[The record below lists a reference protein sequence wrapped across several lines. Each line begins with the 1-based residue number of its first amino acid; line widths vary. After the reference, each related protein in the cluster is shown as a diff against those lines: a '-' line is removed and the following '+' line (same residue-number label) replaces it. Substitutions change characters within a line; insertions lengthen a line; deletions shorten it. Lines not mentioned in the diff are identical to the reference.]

1 MIGLIDR
8 ESDQARPFRKRLQ
21 LVALLP
27 LLLALV
33 GCKADLYTKVQE
45 REANEMLAVLL
56 KNGVDALRVAAKDG
70 TITIQVEQTQIASAI
85 DLLNG
90 EGLPRHAFKS
100 LGEVFSAAGL
110 IASPIEE
117 RARYVY
123 ALSEELS
130 RTISDIDGVLSA
142 RVHVVLP
149 KNDLLRRDTT
159 PSSASVFIRHDSRA
173 NLSIL
178 LPQIKMLVAN
188 SIEGLSY
195 DKVAVVFVS
204 VERPALEPR
213 PAAAAGLAQASGV
226 ISTPLVAVGMGL
238 GGSVFGVLSCVL
250 LSARGRQRRQSSQK
264 VSAVGGRSAVSAM
277 EMIRKAIKPNA
288 A

>member
-1 MIGLIDR
+1 MIGLIYR
-8 ESDQARPFRKRLQ
+8 ESGQARPFRKRLQ
-21 LVALLP
+21 LLALLP

-173 NLSIL
+173 DLSIL

-213 PAAAAGLAQASGV
+213 PAAAAGFAQASGV

-264 VSAVGGRSAVSAM
+264 VSAVGGRSGVSAI
-277 EMIRKAIKPNA
+277 EMIRKATKPNA

>member
-8 ESDQARPFRKRLQ
+8 ESGQARPFRKRLQ
-21 LVALLP
+21 LLALLP

-100 LGEVFSAAGL
+100 LGEVFSAVGL

-213 PAAAAGLAQASGV
+213 PAAAPGFAQASGV

>member
-1 MIGLIDR
+1 MIGLIYR
-8 ESDQARPFRKRLQ
+8 ESGQARPFRKRLQ
-21 LVALLP
+21 LLALLP

-56 KNGVDALRVAAKDG
+56 KNGVDALRVPAKDG

-100 LGEVFSAAGL
+100 LGDVFSAAGL

-204 VERPALEPR
+204 VERPAIEPR
-213 PAAAAGLAQASGV
+213 SAAAAGFAQASGV
-226 ISTPLVAVGMGL
+226 ISTPLLAIGMAL

-264 VSAVGGRSAVSAM
+264 VSGVGERSGVSALQ
-277 EMIRKAIKPNA
+277 MIRKAFSPNA

>member
-277 EMIRKAIKPNA
+277 EMIRKAIKRNA

>member
-1 MIGLIDR
+1 MIGLIYR
-8 ESDQARPFRKRLQ
+8 ESGEARPFRKRLQ
-21 LVALLP
+21 LLALLP

-213 PAAAAGLAQASGV
+213 PAAAAGFAQASGV

-264 VSAVGGRSAVSAM
+264 VSAVGGRSGVSAI
-277 EMIRKAIKPNA
+277 EMIRKATKPNA

>member
-8 ESDQARPFRKRLQ
+8 ESGQARPFRKRLQ
-21 LVALLP
+21 LLALLP
-27 LLLALV
+27 LLLLLV

-226 ISTPLVAVGMGL
+226 ISTPLVALGMGL

-264 VSAVGGRSAVSAM
+264 VSAVGGRSAVSAI
-277 EMIRKAIKPNA
+277 EMIRKATKPNA

>member
-1 MIGLIDR
+1 MIGLMDR
-8 ESDQARPFRKRLQ
+8 ESGQARPFRKRLQ
-21 LVALLP
+21 LLALLP

-70 TITIQVEQTQIASAI
+70 TVTIQVEQTQIASAI

-149 KNDLLRRDTT
+149 KNDVLRRDTT

-213 PAAAAGLAQASGV
+213 PAAAAGFAQASGV

-250 LSARGRQRRQSSQK
+250 LSARGRQRRQSSPK
-264 VSAVGGRSAVSAM
+264 VGAVGGRSAVSAM

>member
-1 MIGLIDR
+1 MIGLMDR
-8 ESDQARPFRKRLQ
+8 ESGQARPFRKRLQ
-21 LVALLP
+21 LLALLP

-70 TITIQVEQTQIASAI
+70 TVTIQVEQTQIASAI

-149 KNDLLRRDTT
+149 KNDVLRRDTT

-213 PAAAAGLAQASGV
+213 PAAAAGFAQASGV

-264 VSAVGGRSAVSAM
+264 VGAVGGRSAVSAM

>member
-8 ESDQARPFRKRLQ
+8 ESGQARPFRKRLQ
-21 LVALLP
+21 LLALLP
-27 LLLALV
+27 FLLALV

-213 PAAAAGLAQASGV
+213 PAAAAGFAQASGV

>member
-1 MIGLIDR
+1 MIGLIYR
-8 ESDQARPFRKRLQ
+8 ESSQARPFRKRVQ
-21 LVALLP
+21 LLALLP

-213 PAAAAGLAQASGV
+213 PAAAAGFAQASGV

-264 VSAVGGRSAVSAM
+264 VSAVGGRSGVSAI
-277 EMIRKAIKPNA
+277 EMIRKATKPNA

>member
-8 ESDQARPFRKRLQ
+8 ESGQARPFRKRLQ
-21 LVALLP
+21 LLALLP

-213 PAAAAGLAQASGV
+213 PAAAAGFVQASGV

-277 EMIRKAIKPNA
+277 EMIRKAIKSNA

>member
-8 ESDQARPFRKRLQ
+8 ESGQACPFRKRLQ
-21 LVALLP
+21 LLALLP

-56 KNGVDALRVAAKDG
+56 KNGVDAVRVAAKDG

-213 PAAAAGLAQASGV
+213 PAAAAGFAQASGV
-226 ISTPLVAVGMGL
+226 ISTPLVAVGMAL

>member
-8 ESDQARPFRKRLQ
+8 ESGQARPFRKRLQ
-21 LVALLP
+21 LLALLP

>member
-8 ESDQARPFRKRLQ
+8 ESGQARPFRKRLQ
-21 LVALLP
+21 LLALLP
-27 LLLALV
+27 LLLLLV

-213 PAAAAGLAQASGV
+213 PAAAAGFAQASGI

-264 VSAVGGRSAVSAM
+264 VSAVGGRSGVSAI
-277 EMIRKAIKPNA
+277 EMIRKATKPNA

>member
-1 MIGLIDR
+1 MIGLIYR
-8 ESDQARPFRKRLQ
+8 ESGEARPFRKRLQ
-21 LVALLP
+21 LLALLP

-130 RTISDIDGVLSA
+130 RTISDIDGVISA

-213 PAAAAGLAQASGV
+213 PAAAAGFAQASGV

-264 VSAVGGRSAVSAM
+264 VSAVGGRSGVSAI
-277 EMIRKAIKPNA
+277 EMIRKATKPNA

>member
-1 MIGLIDR
+1 
-8 ESDQARPFRKRLQ
+8 
-21 LVALLP
+21 
-27 LLLALV
+27 
-33 GCKADLYTKVQE
+33 
-45 REANEMLAVLL
+45 MLAVLL

-70 TITIQVEQTQIASAI
+70 TITIEVEQTQIASAI

-100 LGEVFSAAGL
+100 SGEVFSAAGL

>member
-56 KNGVDALRVAAKDG
+56 KNGVDALRIAAKDG

>member
-1 MIGLIDR
+1 MIGLIYR
-8 ESDQARPFRKRLQ
+8 ESGQARPRKRLQ
-21 LVALLP
+21 LLALLP

-213 PAAAAGLAQASGV
+213 PAAAAGFAQASGV

-250 LSARGRQRRQSSQK
+250 LSARGRQRRQSSQT
-264 VSAVGGRSAVSAM
+264 VSAVGGRSGVSAI
-277 EMIRKAIKPNA
+277 EMIRKATKPNA

>member
-1 MIGLIDR
+1 MIGLIYR
-8 ESDQARPFRKRLQ
+8 ESGQARPFRKRLQ
-21 LVALLP
+21 LLALLP

-173 NLSIL
+173 DLSIL

-213 PAAAAGLAQASGV
+213 PAAATGFAQASGV

-264 VSAVGGRSAVSAM
+264 VSAVGGRSGVSAI
-277 EMIRKAIKPNA
+277 EMIRKATKPNA